1 MACIVITVDTEART
15 HFDAGQVNFDL
26 RVDGCGIAPLGS
38 AVIELVALLLCVC
51 VCVST
56 ITSVLS
62 FIQLYSNT

>member
-1 MACIVITVDTEART
+1 MDTEART

-56 ITSVLS
+56 ITYLLLYYHS
-62 FIQLYSNT
+62 FSYIVIPECG